1 MRTYTMGEL
10 KVGMK
15 VVFVD
20 GTLNVHPSSAVDAP
34 EESSSSA
41 LSGMRGVVVALNKGP
56 GKKVGVCFEKA
67 VLGGHSCDMAAVPP
81 GHGFWVLP
89 EHLYSEESHKDH
101 GIAADKADAE
111 QAEVRKLVKG
121 FLGK

>member
-1 MRTYTMGEL
+1 MRTYIPGEL

-20 GTLNVHPSSAVDAP
+20 GSLNVHPSATVDTP
-34 EESSSSA
+34 MESNET
-41 LSGMRGVVVALNKGP
+41 LSGLRGMVVAVNKGP
-56 GKKVGVCFEKA
+56 GKAVGVCFEKP
-67 VLGGHSCDMAAVPP
+67 VLGGHSCDMPAVPP

-89 EHLYSEESHKDH
+89 EHLYSEAHHKAH
-101 GIAADKADAE
+101 EELATQVDAE
-111 QAEVRKLVKG
+111 QAAVRELVKG